1 MIGYLFLG
9 AAILLVIFQTSMLK
23 LSMGF
28 TKLIPSVVFVV
39 GMSSSFYVLSKA
51 LNLIPLSIAYAI
63 WSGIGT
69 ALTALIGVYIWKE
82 ELSMTAVIGIALI
95 VIGVILL
102 NLKGAAH

>member
-1 MIGYLFLG
+1 
-9 AAILLVIFQTSMLK
+9 MLK

-39 GMSSSFYVLSKA
+39 GMSSSFYVFSKA

>member
-1 MIGYLFLG
+1 M
-9 AAILLVIFQTSMLK
+9 
-23 LSMGF
+23 
-28 TKLIPSVVFVV
+28 
-39 GMSSSFYVLSKA
+39 
-51 LNLIPLSIAYAI
+51 IPLSIAYAI